1 MTLNKQIQTCLLYFH
16 RHLSYFPHIY
26 SVTGFLDI
34 VPAVFIF
41 LKKNILRFSQWIR
54 ISLLTHINTHQQ
66 TWHVQHTSVFAKQDA
81 SFFRVAKFRH
91 VFMERFSIVIWVCKR
106 FNHTRTHTRAHK
118 PMFKFLQYV
127 WTCLDKHNQQQ
138 SSRSVTHAFSS
149 TLPRFSPLCSSQKQ
163 VHVHTHECLNR
174 ARTLWCWRTR
184 TTHGTSDLE
193 KTSSKQSTAVI
204 DCIRSE
210 PQLITVG
217 FGGTSHTVLN
227 L

>member
-1 MTLNKQIQTCLLYFH
+1 MCSIPACLLN
-16 RHLSYFPHIY
+16 RTRLSFVLLN
-26 SVTGFLDI
+26 SDMSSWRG
-34 VPAVFIF
+34 
-41 LKKNILRFSQWIR
+41 
-54 ISLLTHINTHQQ
+54 SLSLFEFVNDLTTH
-66 TWHVQHTSVFAKQDA
+66 A
-81 SFFRVAKFRH
+81 
-91 VFMERFSIVIWVCKR
+91 
-106 FNHTRTHTRAHK
+106 HTRAHK